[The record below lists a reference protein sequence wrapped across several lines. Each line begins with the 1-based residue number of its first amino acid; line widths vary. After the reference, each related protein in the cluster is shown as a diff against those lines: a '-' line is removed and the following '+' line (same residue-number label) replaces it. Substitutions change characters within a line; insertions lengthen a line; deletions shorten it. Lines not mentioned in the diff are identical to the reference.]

1 MNHSTRLFL
10 RRLAS
15 GSFVA
20 SVVAVG
26 FVSNAPAQTLG
37 PLVQVTG
44 PDPFASCTSDRVS
57 QQETTFGSTLF
68 PNTSIEPWVAVDPTN
83 SSRLLVG
90 HQQDRW
96 SDGGSRGLVGV
107 VSSDGGATWTNTIP
121 NGATSVTIVHNIGTT
136 LYSVAITP
144 LQAASG
150 TVTDLWGPATY
161 SLGGGYW
168 VSGKTAAQFVLN
180 IPSPAP
186 AGGLAFDWMVKAA

>member
-1 MNHSTRLFL
+1 MFMWFL
-10 RRLAS
+10 NNVYDQFAAK
-15 GSFVA
+15 FA
-20 SVVAVG
+20 
-26 FVSNAPAQTLG
+26 LG
-37 PLVQVTG
+37 
-44 PDPFASCTSDRVS
+44 
-57 QQETTFGSTLF
+57 
-68 PNTSIEPWVAVDPTN
+68 
-83 SSRLLVG
+83 
-90 HQQDRW
+90 
-96 SDGGSRGLVGV
+96 
-107 VSSDGGATWTNTIP
+107 TNTIP